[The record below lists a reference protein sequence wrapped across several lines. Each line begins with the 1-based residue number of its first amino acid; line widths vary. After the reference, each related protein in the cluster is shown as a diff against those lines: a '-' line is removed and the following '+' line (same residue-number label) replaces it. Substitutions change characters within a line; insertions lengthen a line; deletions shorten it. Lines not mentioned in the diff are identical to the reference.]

1 MVPGLDQQRLHPQTC
16 PHKASLSQPHHF
28 SPEERHQKALLAQ
41 ADMVPVPRGCSSS
54 PGWLRSPEA
63 GGVTRAGRTAFCLA
77 RNADSPRI
85 LVSQPLWS
93 SETSQRRNRRS
104 PHGTDAP
111 LSPATPS
118 SGRDGDL
125 APTVLSQPGPGRAG
139 LVVRG
144 QRGKRPVVRGRRGAG
159 ASPEE
164 RGGGKAQAHSSFL
177 KGLLLLREEAAN
189 GEDKA
194 EVR

>member
-16 PHKASLSQPHHF
+16 PHKASLSQPHCF
-28 SPEERHQKALLAQ
+28 SPEERQQKALLAQ
-41 ADMVPVPRGCSSS
+41 ADMVPVPRGRSPSPIGFGPRSWRCN
-54 PGWLRSPEA
+54 PGWEDSFLPS
-63 GGVTRAGRTAFCLA
+63 

-85 LVSQPLWS
+85 LVFQPLWS

-104 PHGTDAP
+104 PHGTDHP

-118 SGRDGDL
+118 SGQDGDL

-164 RGGGKAQAHSSFL
+164 HGGGKAQAHSSFL